1 MIWYP
6 CCFLVIKGMKGDL
19 MTRSYKKL
27 WHILL
32 DRDMSRSQLRKKAG
46 ISTNALAKLGKD
58 ESLPLK
64 TLEKV
69 CAALDCTLDD
79 ILEYVP
85 DKETDGGSEFTR
97 F

>member
-1 MIWYP
+1 
-6 CCFLVIKGMKGDL
+6 

-32 DRDMSRSQLRKKAG
+32 DRDMSRSQLRMKAG

-58 ESLPLK
+58 ESLPLE

-85 DKETDGGSEFTR
+85 DKETDGGGEL
-97 F
+97 

>member
-1 MIWYP
+1 
-6 CCFLVIKGMKGDL
+6 

-32 DRDMSRSQLRKKAG
+32 DRDISRTQLREMAG
-46 ISTNALAKLGKD
+46 ITTNALAKLGKD
-58 ESLPLK
+58 ESLPLA

-69 CAALDCTLDD
+69 CAALNCTLDD

-85 DKETDGGSEFTR
+85 DDRQPEGGENDG
-97 F
+97 

>member
-1 MIWYP
+1 
-6 CCFLVIKGMKGDL
+6 

-58 ESLPLK
+58 ESLPLE

-85 DKETDGGSEFTR
+85 DKNTDGGNDE
-97 F
+97 

>member
-1 MIWYP
+1 
-6 CCFLVIKGMKGDL
+6 

-58 ESLPLK
+58 ESLPLE

-85 DKETDGGSEFTR
+85 DKKTDGGDEL
-97 F
+97 

>member
-1 MIWYP
+1 
-6 CCFLVIKGMKGDL
+6 
-19 MTRSYKKL
+19 
-27 WHILL
+27 
-32 DRDMSRSQLRKKAG
+32 MSRSQLRKKAG

-58 ESLPLK
+58 ESLPLE

-85 DKETDGGSEFTR
+85 DKETDGGDEL
-97 F
+97 

>member
-1 MIWYP
+1 
-6 CCFLVIKGMKGDL
+6 

-58 ESLPLK
+58 ESLPLE

-85 DKETDGGSEFTR
+85 DKKTDGGSNE
-97 F
+97 

>member
-1 MIWYP
+1 
-6 CCFLVIKGMKGDL
+6 
-19 MTRSYKKL
+19 
-27 WHILL
+27 
-32 DRDMSRSQLRKKAG
+32 MSRSQLRKKAG

-58 ESLPLK
+58 ESLPLE

-85 DKETDGGSEFTR
+85 DENEGE
-97 F
+97 

>member
-1 MIWYP
+1 
-6 CCFLVIKGMKGDL
+6 

-58 ESLPLK
+58 ESLPLE

-85 DKETDGGSEFTR
+85 DKETDGGVDE
-97 F
+97 

>member
-1 MIWYP
+1 
-6 CCFLVIKGMKGDL
+6 
-19 MTRSYKKL
+19 
-27 WHILL
+27 
-32 DRDMSRSQLRKKAG
+32 MSRSQLRKKAG

-58 ESLPLK
+58 ESLPLE

-85 DKETDGGSEFTR
+85 DKNTDGGNDE
-97 F
+97 

>member
-1 MIWYP
+1 
-6 CCFLVIKGMKGDL
+6 

-58 ESLPLK
+58 ESLPLE

-69 CAALDCTLDD
+69 CTALDCTLDD

-85 DKETDGGSEFTR
+85 DKKTDGGDEL
-97 F
+97 

>member
-1 MIWYP
+1 
-6 CCFLVIKGMKGDL
+6 

-27 WHILL
+27 WHMLL
-32 DRDMSRSQLRKKAG
+32 DRNISRTQLREMAG

-58 ESLPLK
+58 ESLPLA

-69 CAALDCTLDD
+69 CAVLHCTLDD

-85 DKETDGGSEFTR
+85 DEKQPEGGEKDG
-97 F
+97 

>member
-1 MIWYP
+1 
-6 CCFLVIKGMKGDL
+6 

-58 ESLPLK
+58 ESLPLE

-69 CAALDCTLDD
+69 CAALNCTLDD

-85 DKETDGGSEFTR
+85 DKNTDGGGGQ
-97 F
+97 

>member
-1 MIWYP
+1 
-6 CCFLVIKGMKGDL
+6 
-19 MTRSYKKL
+19 MTRSYKKI

-58 ESLPLK
+58 ESLPLE

-69 CAALDCTLDD
+69 CAALNCTLDD

-85 DKETDGGSEFTR
+85 DKNTYGGGGQ
-97 F
+97 

>member
-1 MIWYP
+1 
-6 CCFLVIKGMKGDL
+6 

-32 DRDMSRSQLRKKAG
+32 DKDMSRSQLRKKAG

-58 ESLPLK
+58 ESLPLE

>member
-1 MIWYP
+1 
-6 CCFLVIKGMKGDL
+6 MKGDL

-58 ESLPLK
+58 ESLPLE

-69 CAALDCTLDD
+69 CTALDCTLDD

-85 DKETDGGSEFTR
+85 DKETDGGGEFTR

>member
-1 MIWYP
+1 
-6 CCFLVIKGMKGDL
+6 

-58 ESLPLK
+58 ESLPLE

-85 DKETDGGSEFTR
+85 DKETDGGDEL
-97 F
+97 

>member
-1 MIWYP
+1 
-6 CCFLVIKGMKGDL
+6 

-58 ESLPLK
+58 ESLPLE

-85 DKETDGGSEFTR
+85 DKETDGGGDE
-97 F
+97 

>member
-1 MIWYP
+1 MA
-6 CCFLVIKGMKGDL
+6 
-19 MTRSYKKL
+19 RSYKKL

-58 ESLPLK
+58 ESLPLE

-85 DKETDGGSEFTR
+85 DKETDGGGDEQSA
-97 F
+97 

>member
-1 MIWYP
+1 
-6 CCFLVIKGMKGDL
+6 

-58 ESLPLK
+58 ESLPLE

-69 CAALDCTLDD
+69 CAALNCTLDD

-85 DKETDGGSEFTR
+85 DKNTDGGGNE
-97 F
+97 

>member
-1 MIWYP
+1 
-6 CCFLVIKGMKGDL
+6 

-32 DRDMSRSQLRKKAG
+32 DKDMSRSQLRKKAG

-58 ESLPLK
+58 ESLPLE

-69 CAALDCTLDD
+69 CAALDCTLVD

-85 DKETDGGSEFTR
+85 DKETDGDGEL
-97 F
+97 

>member
-1 MIWYP
+1 
-6 CCFLVIKGMKGDL
+6 MKGDL

-58 ESLPLK
+58 ESLPLE

-85 DKETDGGSEFTR
+85 DKEADGGGEFTR

>member
-1 MIWYP
+1 
-6 CCFLVIKGMKGDL
+6 

-58 ESLPLK
+58 ESLPLE

-85 DKETDGGSEFTR
+85 DKETDGGGEFTR
-97 F
+97 L